1 MVEFFK
7 NRVIAGKK
15 KWTDVPELKSWNSD
29 VQEALKA
36 DGYILNKD
44 GTVNKN
50 KEG

>member
-15 KWTDVPELKSWNSD
+15 KWTDVPELKNWNSD

-36 DGYILNKD
+36 SGYTLNDDGS
-44 GTVNKN
+44 VS
-50 KEG
+50 KEI

>member
-15 KWTDVPELKSWNSD
+15 KWTDVPELKNWNSD

-36 DGYILNKD
+36 NGYTLNDDGS
-44 GTVNKN
+44 VS
-50 KEG
+50 KEI